1 MLIFYSYIQIWKNV
15 DANESIF
22 GVIYSMILLCS
33 TYDSYWH
40 LTANMYLFLKRKK
53 KIPLLILLLRYQ
65 EGNRSLRK
73 WCSKIFNNLKDSFR
87 FDSFNIRCTSNV
99 EWKVIH
105 TRTAYCIRKL
115 FYAHIVHNQLYHSC
129 LKGHQSTVS
138 QNYFQMLP
146 AYHCKNRNRRNLV
159 LLC

>member
-1 MLIFYSYIQIWKNV
+1 MLIFYSYIEIWKKCRCKWV
-15 DANESIF
+15 HIWSHIQ
-22 GVIYSMILLCS
+22 
-33 TYDSYWH
+33 YDS
-40 LTANMYLFLKRKK
+40 TVFYLW
-53 KIPLLILLLRYQ
+53 LLLTLNSKYVFISEKKEKNSPPYSTATLSRRKQ
-65 EGNRSLRK
+65 E
-73 WCSKIFNNLKDSFR
+73 SKKMMLKDFNNLKDSFR

-115 FYAHIVHNQLYHSC
+115 FYAHIFHNQLYHSC
-129 LKGHQSTVS
+129 LKGHRSTVS

-146 AYHCKNRNRRNLV
+146 GYHCKNNNRRNLV